1 MKNYE
6 NVLSKSFGNDKIRKR
21 GMNVEEGKTTAR
33 PYDDVF
39 RTLLN
44 DCSSLII
51 PVINEVFRE
60 DYSGK
65 ERIVFSPNE
74 HFMNRQDGIE
84 GERVTDTCFK
94 ILGREIRKYHLEC
107 QSSADSS
114 MLVRFFEYDT
124 QIALDEGELSE
135 NVLTVTF
142 PHSAVLFLRCGAS
155 TPDKLKIRMVTPGGN
170 LEYGVLVMKLRQFT
184 LDEIFNKNLLFLIP
198 FHIFS
203 HEDRFA
209 AYEQDEAQRR
219 LLEKEYEMVR
229 EELEERLE
237 QRVISEYV
245 KCTIIDMSNRV
256 LEHIAR
262 KYELV
267 RKGVKEV
274 MGGKVLDYE
283 AKTILNE
290 GMKRGMEKGIE
301 KGMEKGIRGT
311 VSILKNLGIPTQTIL
326 SEIQEQYNLSPEA
339 SREYL

>member
-65 ERIVFSPNE
+65 ERIVFPE

-209 AYEQDEAQRR
+209 TYEQDKAQRR

-290 GMKRGMEKGIE
+290 GTKRGMEKGIE